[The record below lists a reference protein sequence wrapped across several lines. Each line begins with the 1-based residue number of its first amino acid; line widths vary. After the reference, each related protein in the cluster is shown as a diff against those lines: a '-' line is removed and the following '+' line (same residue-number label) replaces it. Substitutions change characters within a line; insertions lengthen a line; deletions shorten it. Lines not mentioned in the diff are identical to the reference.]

1 MTSLKEQ
8 LKNLSGNRQIER
20 TCSAVLVPDGRVVVL
35 EEGAMVYIMQAK
47 GTSVTVEF
55 NGQMLMIGDI
65 ELDAL
70 GLTFDSSLYAH
81 LTDSRLSILDQAWLQ
96 LKTCYD
102 PEIPVNIVDLGLI
115 YHCQVN
121 EETEGVSIRVVMT
134 LTAPGCG
141 MGPVL
146 MEEARRKLY
155 MIEAVKQVDVE
166 LVLDPPWSQMMMSD
180 IAKLELGLL

>member
-1 MTSLKEQ
+1 MVSLKAQ
-8 LKNLSGNRQIER
+8 LKGLSGNHQIER
-20 TCSAVLVPDGRVVVL
+20 TCSAVLVPDGRVMVL
-35 EEGAMVYIMQAK
+35 EEGSIVYIMQAK

-55 NGQMLMIGDI
+55 NGQMLMISDVD
-65 ELDAL
+65 LDAL
-70 GLTFDSSLYAH
+70 GLTLDDSLYAH
-81 LTDSRLSILDQAWLQ
+81 LTDESLSTLDKAWLQ

-115 YHCQVN
+115 YHCQVDDD
-121 EETEGVSIRVVMT
+121 EPSIRVVMT

-155 MIEAVKQVDVE
+155 MIETIKQVNVE

-180 IAKLELGLL
+180 VAKLELGLL